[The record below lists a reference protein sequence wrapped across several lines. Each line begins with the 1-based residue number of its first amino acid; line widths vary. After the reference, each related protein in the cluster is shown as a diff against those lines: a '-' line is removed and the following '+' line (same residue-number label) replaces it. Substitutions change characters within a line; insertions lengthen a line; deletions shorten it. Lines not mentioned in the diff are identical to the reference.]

1 MKSLKKVLF
10 WGMILFAITGCG
22 NENPEEVFKKA
33 QENMKALDNYN
44 AKTTITIGMDLS
56 GTYMEMPI
64 HMNMKIDEKNKTGK
78 LDVSMSIMGMTV
90 KTEGY
95 VTTEDGKTITYT
107 KEIETDT
114 WTRKVGENNL
124 ATNVVSNITKVK
136 VVDSDDK
143 DFYLYETTITKEDL
157 KKMMQSTDSTDFDI
171 KGDVTAKIYISKKEK
186 YITKFSIDLKDLVG
200 SVGEDETKITK
211 LNVTMIFS
219 DFNTA
224 GDVTIPIE
232 VKEGATD
239 LSLTEAEMEM

>member
-1 MKSLKKVLF
+1 MLF
-10 WGMILFAITGCG
+10 R
-22 NENPEEVFKKA
+22 
-33 QENMKALDNYN
+33 
-44 AKTTITIGMDLS
+44 S
-56 GTYMEMPI
+56 
-64 HMNMKIDEKNKTGK
+64 
-78 LDVSMSIMGMTV
+78 
-90 KTEGY
+90 
-95 VTTEDGKTITYT
+95 
-107 KEIETDT
+107 
-114 WTRKVGENNL
+114 
-124 ATNVVSNITKVK
+124 
-136 VVDSDDK
+136 
-143 DFYLYETTITKEDL
+143 
-157 KKMMQSTDSTDFDI
+157 QSTDSTDFDI